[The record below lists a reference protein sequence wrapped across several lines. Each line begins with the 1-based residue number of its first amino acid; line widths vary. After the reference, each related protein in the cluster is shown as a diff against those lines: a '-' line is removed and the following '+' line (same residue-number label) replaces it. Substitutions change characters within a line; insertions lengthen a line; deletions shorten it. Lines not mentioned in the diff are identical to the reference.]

1 MEKLLFTLILVLA
14 VGIIYLITGRNRRQ
28 INKIP
33 EGMAILCQPPGKRYV
48 VYALGV
54 LAVVFVG
61 IFSILYIMDGAPREA
76 RGMWSLCVAMA
87 ILLLIVTIFAG
98 NIMARECI
106 YFNGDTIQIE
116 KAFQKPRT
124 VRWQEIRK
132 IDGSFDNMVNLLTG
146 PKGSGKT
153 QQMIDLA
160 NEKVKTSSGNVVF
173 IKRSHKDTYSV
184 DFNIRVIRM
193 ADYPDIL
200 TLEEFVGF
208 LYGMAAGNHDIQA
221 VFIDSI
227 LKQANI
233 TLESLPSFIQKL
245 NKISSENN
253 IDFYLSVSADK
264 NEIPDVDSLEC
275 TVL

>member
-1 MEKLLFTLILVLA
+1 MVN
-14 VGIIYLITGRNRRQ
+14 LITG
-28 INKIP
+28 
-33 EGMAILCQPPGKRYV
+33 
-48 VYALGV
+48 
-54 LAVVFVG
+54 
-61 IFSILYIMDGAPREA
+61 PR
-76 RGMWSLCVAMA
+76 
-87 ILLLIVTIFAG
+87 
-98 NIMARECI
+98 
-106 YFNGDTIQIE
+106 
-116 KAFQKPRT
+116 
-124 VRWQEIRK
+124 
-132 IDGSFDNMVNLLTG
+132 
-146 PKGSGKT
+146 GSGKT

-160 NEKVKTSSGNVVF
+160 NEKVKTSNGNVVF
-173 IKRSHKDTYSV
+173 IKKSHKDTYTV

-245 NKISSENN
+245 IKISSENN

-264 NEIPDVDSLEC
+264 NEIPDIDSLEC

>member
-1 MEKLLFTLILVLA
+1 MVN
-14 VGIIYLITGRNRRQ
+14 LITG
-28 INKIP
+28 
-33 EGMAILCQPPGKRYV
+33 
-48 VYALGV
+48 
-54 LAVVFVG
+54 
-61 IFSILYIMDGAPREA
+61 PR
-76 RGMWSLCVAMA
+76 
-87 ILLLIVTIFAG
+87 
-98 NIMARECI
+98 
-106 YFNGDTIQIE
+106 
-116 KAFQKPRT
+116 
-124 VRWQEIRK
+124 
-132 IDGSFDNMVNLLTG
+132 
-146 PKGSGKT
+146 GSGKT

-173 IKRSHKDTYSV
+173 IKRSHKDTSSV

-245 NKISSENN
+245 IKISSENN

-264 NEIPDVDSLEC
+264 NEIPDIDSLEC